1 MNKFRRELMWT
12 ALLVIVLLAVLS
24 IYGAF
29 IGAERAQEYFN
40 RVPLAVYWLFFAG
53 LLIVALAVFPR
64 LIRVPGLLLV
74 HAGCVLILA
83 GGMWGSKL
91 GNDLQRRFFGID
103 KVRSG
108 RMVIYEGATENKV
121 MPDGSR
127 PRQELPFALKLKD
140 FRIEYY
146 QPAYLYIETR
156 EGQRQKVPVEVGTE
170 FPLGEGLGT
179 AKVVRTFENFKI
191 GMEEGKSV
199 PYDDPQPGSN
209 PTLEVQITQPDGQVT
224 TKYVFEHFP
233 GHSHGQDNFL
243 LSYRRVISDY
253 ISEIQVVESGKV
265 AAAKDVEVNH
275 PLHFGGYHFYQ
286 SSYDDKAGQ
295 YTVLSVYSDTG
306 LFVVYAGYWM
316 LCLGVIWHLWLRHAL
331 ARAKLK
337 STNRELPIADCRLP
351 ISNRKSK
358 IENRK

>member
-1 MNKFRRELMWT
+1 MNKFRREVMWT
-12 ALLVIVLLAVLS
+12 ALLVIVLLTVLS

-29 IGAERAQEYFN
+29 MGADRAQQYFN
-40 RVPLAVYWLFFAG
+40 RVPLAVYWMFFAG
-53 LLIVALAVFPR
+53 LLVVALAVFPR

-91 GNDLQRRFFGID
+91 ANDVQRRFLGID

-108 RMVIYEGATENKV
+108 RMVIYEGATESKV
-121 MPDGSR
+121 MPDGAR
-127 PRQELPFALKLKD
+127 DLKELPFAIGLKD

-146 QPAYLYIETR
+146 EPAYLEIETA
-156 EGQRQKVPVEVGTE
+156 EGQSKKIPAEVGQE
-170 FPLGEGLGT
+170 FDLGGELGK
-179 AKVVRTFENFKI
+179 AKIVRKYENFKI

-243 LSYRRVISDY
+243 LSYRRVID
-253 ISEIQVVESGKV
+253 
-265 AAAKDVEVNH
+265 
-275 PLHFGGYHFYQ
+275 
-286 SSYDDKAGQ
+286 
-295 YTVLSVYSDTG
+295 
-306 LFVVYAGYWM
+306 
-316 LCLGVIWHLWLRHAL
+316 R
-331 ARAKLK
+331 K
-337 STNRELPIADCRLP
+337 STRLN
-351 ISNRKSK
+351 SSHTT
-358 IENRK
+358 

>member
-1 MNKFRRELMWT
+1 MNKFRREVMWT
-12 ALLVIVLLAVLS
+12 ALLVIVLLTVLS

-29 IGAERAQEYFN
+29 MGADRAQQYFN
-40 RVPLAVYWLFFAG
+40 RVPLAVYWMFFAG
-53 LLIVALAVFPR
+53 LLVVALAVFPR

-91 GNDLQRRFFGID
+91 ANDVQRRFLGID

-108 RMVIYEGATENKV
+108 RMVIYEGATESKV
-121 MPDGSR
+121 MPDGAR
-127 PRQELPFALKLKD
+127 DLKELPFAIGLKD

-146 QPAYLYIETR
+146 EPAYLEIETA
-156 EGQRQKVPVEVGTE
+156 EGQSKKIPAEVGQE
-170 FPLGEGLGT
+170 FDLGGELGK
-179 AKVVRTFENFKI
+179 AKIVRKYENFKI

-243 LSYRRVISDY
+243 LSYRRVISDF
-253 ISEIQVVESGKV
+253 ISEIQVVESDKV
-265 AAAKDVEVNH
+265 VAAKDVEVNH

-286 SSYDDKAGQ
+286 SSYDDEAGR

-316 LCLGVIWHLWLRHAL
+316 LCLGVTWHLWLRHVL
-331 ARAKLK
+331 AR
-337 STNRELPIADCRLP
+337 T
-351 ISNRKSK
+351 KSK
-358 IENRK
+358 IENC

>member
-1 MNKFRRELMWT
+1 MWT
-12 ALLVIVLLAVLS
+12 ALLVIVLLTVLS
-24 IYGAF
+24 VYGAF
-29 IGAERAQEYFN
+29 MGAERAQEYFN

-53 LLIVALAVFPR
+53 LLVVALAVFPR

-91 GNDLQRRFFGID
+91 GNDLQKRFVGFD

-121 MPDGSR
+121 MPDGAR
-127 PRQELPFALKLKD
+127 DFKELPFAIGLKD

-146 QPAYLYIETR
+146 EPAYLEFETA
-156 EGQRQKVPVEVGTE
+156 EGQSKKIPAEVGQE
-170 FPLGEGLGT
+170 SDLGGELGK
-179 AKVVRTFENFKI
+179 AKIVRKYENFKMS
-191 GMEEGKSV
+191 MEDGKRIAFE
-199 PYDDPQPGSN
+199 DPHPGSN
-209 PTLEVQITQPDGQVT
+209 PALEVQITAPDGEVT
-224 TKYVFEHFP
+224 TQYVFSLMP
-233 GHSHGQDNFL
+233 GFGHTQGKLKLTYN
-243 LSYRRVISDY
+243 RPINRAVRDY
-253 ISEIQVVESGKV
+253 VSELEVTVDGKV
-265 AAAKDVEVNH
+265 VAEKDIEVNH